1 MKRLLLILLVLGL
14 VLAGCADDADD
25 AAADA
30 AADTEFVDGTY
41 TAAYDYADSRGWR
54 AFLQINVDGGVI
66 TDVDFDYVN
75 ADGTRKSEDEGYN
88 QRWQGALEEDI
99 DMNIARDTFAEQL
112 IDRQSVPIDV
122 VSGATGS
129 SELMNELGDAALER
143 AREGNTELAIVP
155 YDLTVT
161 AEDEEDERG
170 WTARV
175 ELSFEDGELVAVD
188 YDEVEYDDDG
198 EIVNRKSE
206 DEAYA
211 ERWEGAD
218 GISQME
224 AFPELEQRLLDAG
237 GNPDEVDQVTG
248 ATGSWARFV
257 DVVQRALDNRE
268 SPDLPVTVN

>member
-1 MKRLLLILLVLGL
+1 MKRLLMVLLVLGVL
-14 VLAGCADDADD
+14 VIGCAEDADD
-25 AAADA
+25 AAAEA
-30 AADTEFVDGTY
+30 EFVDGTY
-41 TAAYDYADSRGWR
+41 TAAFDFADGRGWR
-54 AFLQINVDGGVI
+54 AFLQIEVDGGVI

-75 ADGTRKSEDEGYN
+75 ADGIRKSEDDGYN
-88 QRWQGALEEDI
+88 QRWQGALDEDI

-122 VSGATGS
+122 VTGATGS
-129 SELMNELGDAALER
+129 SELMNELGEAVLER
-143 AREGNTELAIVP
+143 ARDGNTELAVVP
-155 YDLTVT
+155 YDLTVS
-161 AEDEEDERG
+161 AEDEVDQRG

-175 ELSFEDGELVAVD
+175 ELRFEGGELVAVD

-198 EIVNRKSE
+198 DIVNRKSE

-211 ERWEGAD
+211 DRWEGVD

-224 AFPELEQRLLDAG
+224 AFPELEQRLIDAG

-257 DVVQRALDNRE
+257 DVVQRALDSRQ
-268 SPDLPVTVN
+268 SPELPVSVN